1 MEQYKVTG
9 VTVDG
14 KRFRPIMTTNYMHAM
29 GINLWRGTVWVRWTE
44 GERVFWKIV
53 KRVWNV

>member
-14 KRFRPIMTTNYMHAM
+14 KRFRIMTTNYMHAM
-29 GINLWRGTVWVRWTE
+29 GINLWRGTVWYRKDGGGWEIVR
-44 GERVFWKIV
+44 RVY
-53 KRVWNV
+53 NV